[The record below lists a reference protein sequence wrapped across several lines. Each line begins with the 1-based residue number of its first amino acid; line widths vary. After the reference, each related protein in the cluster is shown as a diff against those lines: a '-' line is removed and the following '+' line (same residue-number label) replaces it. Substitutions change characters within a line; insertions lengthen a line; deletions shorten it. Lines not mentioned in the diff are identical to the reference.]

1 MAGFNDAMQGN
12 MAAALGRRGSGLTA
26 TPSEQGP
33 RPFDGRKSLPGA
45 CQIEID
51 RLVRDP
57 DQPRT
62 EFSEA
67 EIEELAASFRDRG
80 QLQPI
85 RCRWDPALGKYVII
99 LGERRY
105 RAAIKAGLDSLAC
118 VVVEDAAT
126 PEDRLEDQIIENML
140 RVDLKPIEQA
150 NSYRRLMAARGYT
163 QAELAAR
170 LRIKRE
176 SVTQAMQL
184 LELPAPIQEA
194 VDDGKIS
201 PSAAYEIGKVAD
213 PQEQARIADEAIA
226 GTLKRAEVRERVARA
241 NGSKGRG
248 AGKGKASPAKLPTER
263 KYRATNGIRIVGD
276 RRKGFDL
283 LAWIEALREAMSA
296 AEAAL
301 AGQDEA
307 DAA

>member
-12 MAAALGRRGSGLTA
+12 MTAALGRRGSA
-26 TPSEQGP
+26 PAASPSEQGA

-45 CQIEID
+45 CKIEID
-51 RLVRDP
+51 RLVPDP
-57 DQPRT
+57 DQPRV
-62 EFSEA
+62 EFSEV

-85 RCRWDPALGKYVII
+85 RCRWEPALGKYVII

-118 VVVEDAAT
+118 VVVADAAT

-140 RVDLKPIEQA
+140 RVELRPIEQA
-150 NSYRRLMAARGYT
+150 HSYRRLMAARGYT

-213 PQEQARIADEAIA
+213 PQEQARIADETIA
-226 GTLKRAEVRERVARA
+226 GALKRAEVRERVARA
-241 NGSKGRG
+241 NGSKGRAASKG
-248 AGKGKASPAKLPTER
+248 NAGPAKLPTER
-263 KYRATNGIRIVGD
+263 KHRASNGIRIVGD

-283 LAWIEALREAMSA
+283 LAWIEALREATSA
-296 AEAAL
+296 AEATL
-301 AGQDEA
+301 AGQCEA